1 MNCIHCSGTM
11 RRSKA
16 PFNIDRNGYHLTIQ
30 AVPAWICGQCGEP
43 YFEEREVEAIQE
55 TILTLDKQTRL
66 LAADVA
72 QP

>member
-1 MNCIHCSGTM
+1 MNCIHCSGAM
-11 RRSKA
+11 QRSKA

-30 AVPAWICGQCGEP
+30 EVPAWICGQCGES

-55 TILTLDKQTRL
+55 TILTLDERTRQ
-66 LAADVA
+66 LAADIA